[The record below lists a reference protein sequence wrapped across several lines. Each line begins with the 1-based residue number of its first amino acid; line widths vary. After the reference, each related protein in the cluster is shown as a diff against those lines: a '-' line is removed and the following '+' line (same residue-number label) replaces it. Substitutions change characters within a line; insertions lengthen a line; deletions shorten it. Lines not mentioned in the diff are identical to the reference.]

1 MKRVAQ
7 AVTTGHEGLF
17 PFLIEFVMRNICYT
31 LIIAVVTIAPAWAS
45 PQIPGPAQNKPI
57 ALIGGTVHPVNSG
70 EIVEATVLFD
80 QGRIVAVGKDVPLP
94 ENVDKLD
101 VRGKHVYP
109 GLIDADSHLG
119 LVEIQAVRA
128 TVDEIETGRINPNVR
143 AISAVNPD
151 SELIPVTRSNGILV
165 AVTSPDGPLV
175 CGKSGL
181 IQLDGWT
188 WEQMALKQECALHI
202 HWPRIAPIQNWP
214 TDDAA
219 AIHMGDKAEMVQEL
233 KRAFHD
239 ARMYWEA
246 KKAAQAANA
255 KPAELDVRWEAMI
268 PVLEGKLPVIVEAE
282 EIQQI
287 QAAVAFFQKEK
298 VKMIVFGGYD
308 APLCAELLKKYD
320 IPVIVAAVLRLP
332 MRPHDA
338 HDTAFTVPRRLHEAG
353 VRFCI
358 AGVGRMGNMRNLP
371 YHAAMAAA
379 HGLPRDEALKAL
391 TLYPAQILGVAER
404 LGTLEAGK
412 DATLIVTTGDP
423 LDIRSRVTNAYVQG
437 RKVDLNDRQKTLWKK
452 YQEKY
457 RQLKVQ
463 DED

>member
-1 MKRVAQ
+1 LRVVLRHFQ
-7 AVTTGHEGLF
+7 FDISHV
-17 PFLIEFVMRNICYT
+17 PIMRTFT
-31 LIIAVVTIAPAWAS
+31 LTAIILAHCTLAALAS
-45 PQIPGPAQNKPI
+45 PQIPGPQQAKPI
-57 ALIGGTVHPVNSG
+57 ALIGATIHPVNGGVISEG
-70 EIVEATVLFD
+70 TVLFD
-80 QGRIVAVGKDVPLP
+80 RGRIVAVGKDVPVP
-94 ENVDKLD
+94 ENAERIDL
-101 VRGKHVYP
+101 RGKHVYP

-128 TVDEIETGRINPNVR
+128 TIDEIETGRINPNVR

-188 WEQMALKQECALHI
+188 WEQMAIKQECAMHI
-202 HWPRIAPIQNWP
+202 HWPRVAPIQNWP
-214 TDDAA
+214 TDDSA

-246 KKAAQAANA
+246 KKAAQAAGA
-255 KPAELDVRWEAMI
+255 KPAEVDVRWEAMI

-308 APLCAELLKKYD
+308 APLCADLLKKYD

-332 MRPHDA
+332 MRPHDP
-338 HDTAFTVPRRLHEAG
+338 HDAAFTVARRLHEAG

-379 HGLPRDEALKAL
+379 HGLPRDEALKAV
-391 TLYPAQILGVAER
+391 TLYPAQILGAAER
-404 LGTLEAGK
+404 LGSLEAGK

-423 LDIRSRVTNAYVQG
+423 LDIRSRVTNAFIQG
-437 RKVDLNDRQKTLWKK
+437 RKVDLNDRQKSLWRK

-457 RQLKVQ
+457 RQLRVQ

>member
-1 MKRVAQ
+1 MSRVIMRTIVALIVLTI
-7 AVTTGHEGLF
+7 VTSTA
-17 PFLIEFVMRNICYT
+17 N
-31 LIIAVVTIAPAWAS
+31 AS
-45 PQIPGPAQNKPI
+45 PQIPGPAQSKPI
-57 ALIGGTVHPVNSG
+57 ALIGATVHPVTGG
-70 EIVEATVLFD
+70 EIPEGTVLFD
-80 QGRIVAVGKDVPLP
+80 QGRLVAIGKDVAVP
-94 ENVDKLD
+94 ENAERID

-188 WEQMALKQECALHI
+188 WEQMAIKQECAMHI

-233 KRAFHD
+233 KRAFND

-246 KKAAQAANA
+246 KKAALAAGA
-255 KPAELDVRWEAMI
+255 KPAEIDVRWEAMI

-298 VKMIVFGGYD
+298 CKLILFGGYD
-308 APLCAELLKKYD
+308 APLCADLLKKYD
-320 IPVIVAAVLRLP
+320 VPVIVAAVLRLP

-338 HDTAFTVPRRLHEAG
+338 HDAAFTVPRRLHEAG
-353 VRFCI
+353 VKFCI
-358 AGVGRMGNMRNLP
+358 AGVGRMGNVRNLP

-391 TLYPAQILGVAER
+391 TIYPAQILGVADR
-404 LGTLEAGK
+404 LGSLEAGK

-423 LDIRSRVTNAYVQG
+423 LDIRSRVTNAYIQG